1 MRGYLGEV
9 ALAEKTPPA
18 GSTGSGRRA
27 TDACTWVA
35 AGILTGALG
44 AWAALVWAA
53 PSLPASLALQVP
65 QFARAL
71 AAGLFLTAGVMRLA
85 RWRLTDDPRAARAA
99 AALLLLGAGLPAVA
113 LVGPLMQRPE
123 ALAHATPAARM
134 LLVFPVLALIAAGS
148 LPRHTIIRPVR
159 VAAVLLAAWAVTVTA
174 LANRHLT
181 SAPSLM
187 DVPGV
192 WLAAEIV
199 AAGGWIGLAVAV
211 WRQGRRE
218 SRPARNLAALALL
231 LMGMCELL
239 KAHSI
244 AHEPASFG
252 LGPGIQ
258 LIAAALA
265 TAAAAI
271 ELCEAFRT
279 NSSQARNIAHTL
291 VDVQEQLAQVEQVQ
305 RERLHDARSAVIG
318 VIGASRLLSQPS
330 AQSVP
335 DPVRLHNLM
344 AAELTR
350 LQAMLD
356 TESLE
361 SIEEFEL
368 ADVLEPIVL
377 AHRLAGGVVDTN
389 LGLLR
394 AIGRP
399 QATATVLAN
408 LLDNV
413 RSHAPGASVTVQAEQ
428 CWSTIVLAVEDN
440 GAGIAASERERVLLR
455 GARGSTPTPG
465 SGLGLYLAAT
475 AMTSQFGTLRL
486 SERRG
491 GGTRVVLTLPAANA
505 AHLSSPVAI
514 RAQAS

>member
-1 MRGYLGEV
+1 LTC
-9 ALAEKTPPA
+9 AL
-18 GSTGSGRRA
+18 
-27 TDACTWVA
+27 V
-35 AGILTGALG
+35 

-53 PSLPASLALQVP
+53 PSLPESLALQVP
-65 QFARAL
+65 QLARAL

-99 AALLLLGAGLPAVA
+99 AALLFLGAGLPAVA

-123 ALAHATPAARM
+123 ALAHATPAARL

-148 LPRHTIIRPVR
+148 LPRQHVVRPVR
-159 VAAVLLAAWAVTVTA
+159 MAAVLLAAWVVTVTA
-174 LANRHLT
+174 LANLHLT
-181 SAPSLM
+181 STTSLM
-187 DVPGV
+187 DVPVV

-199 AAGGWIGLAVAV
+199 AAGGWMGLAVVA

-244 AHEPASFG
+244 AYEPASFG

-265 TAAAAI
+265 AAAAAI
-271 ELCEAFRT
+271 ELREAFRT
-279 NSSQARNIAHTL
+279 NSSRAHYIAHTL
-291 VDVQEQLAQVEQVQ
+291 VDVQEQLAQVERVQ

-344 AAELTR
+344 ATELSR

-356 TESLE
+356 TDSLE

-377 AHRLAGGVVDTN
+377 SHRLAGGVVDTN
-389 LGLLR
+389 LGPVR

-399 QATATVLAN
+399 QATATALAN
-408 LLDNV
+408 LLENV
-413 RSHAPGASVTVQAEQ
+413 RSHAPGASATIRAEQ
-428 CWSTIVLAVEDN
+428 CGSTIVLAVEDN
-440 GAGIAASERERVLLR
+440 GGGIAASERERVLLR
-455 GARGSTPTPG
+455 GARGSTPAPG

-475 AMTSQFGTLRL
+475 AMASQSGTLRL
-486 SERRG
+486 SERKG
-491 GGTRVVLTLPAANA
+491 GGTRAVLTLPAATRSAA
-505 AHLSSPVAI
+505 AHLAFPVAL
-514 RAQAS
+514 RARAAS